1 MFLRMLL
8 SFGYKDTNIIQMF
21 ANSRTLFAYR
31 MQNFKNATGIS
42 IINFPSNPW
51 WFEGKCLPLQSRF
64 INLKLVCL
72 CLFHVCV
79 AEKSSLKI
87 GPGGCAILVAIVC
100 VLHVSPVTNALNALG
115 DI

>member
-51 WFEGKCLPLQSRF
+51 WIEGKCLSLQSRF

-87 GPGGCAILVAIVC
+87 GPGMFVIPVAIVYAHR
-100 VLHVSPVTNALNALG
+100 VFLVSNALNVLG
-115 DI
+115 GI